1 VFKDAKSIMLHHLL
15 HVSAKKWLVNVLVRE
30 ADVEVTDLV
39 DVVKDWEDV

>member
-1 VFKDAKSIMLHHLL
+1 MLKALCYIMLL

>member
-1 VFKDAKSIMLHHLL
+1 MLL

-39 DVVKDWEDV
+39 DVVKEEDV